1 MKPILFTIGS
11 LPIGSY
17 GVMVAIG
24 FLVGVYVSY
33 LRARSRDISPKIIIE
48 LALLAL
54 VSGMVGARI
63 FHAIQHIE
71 SNGFIVLEGGL
82 AFYGGF
88 IFACLVG
95 FIYLRSMAMP
105 IPEMMDIL
113 TPSLAIGEAI
123 GRIGCFLAGC
133 CYGRPT
139 DSLLG
144 VTYPEKSLTYLLLK
158 GQRSYPTQI
167 FSSISLFLIFVILI
181 TISKRIVFSG
191 QLFLIYAI
199 IHSAYRFLI
208 DFFRAYSAEEYIGI
222 LATSQVMS
230 LLIGLT
236 ALFIMIIILLRRK
249 PKET

>member
-11 LPIGSY
+11 LSIGSY

-24 FLVGVYVSY
+24 FLVGFYVSY
-33 LRARSRDISPKIIIE
+33 IRAKSKDISPKIIIE
-48 LALLAL
+48 LALLVL
-54 VSGMVGARI
+54 VSGIGGARI
-63 FHAIQHIE
+63 FHAVQHIE
-71 SNGFIVLEGGL
+71 SNGFVILEGGL

-88 IFACLVG
+88 IFACLIG
-95 FIYLRSMAMP
+95 FAYLRSMALP
-105 IPEMMDIL
+105 IPEMMDII

-139 DSLLG
+139 DSPLG
-144 VTYPEKSLTYLLLK
+144 VTYPQESLTCLLLK

-167 FSSISLFLIFVILI
+167 FSSISLFLIFFILI
-181 TISKRIVFSG
+181 IISKRMVFSG

-199 IHSAYRFLI
+199 IHSVYRFLI
-208 DFFRAYSAEEYIGI
+208 DFFRAYTTVEYIGI
-222 LATSQVMS
+222 LATSQVIS

-249 PKET
+249 LKET